1 MSKVYFIAVN
11 GQDHAAVSAAGR
23 KLLETLVEQSGVTLE
38 KQVPIKTHFGEKGN
52 RTFIQPECYN
62 GIIDCL
68 KEHDCADRFLET
80 TVLYGGKR
88 FKRDSHLALA
98 AEHGFTALPVEIAD
112 GASGEELYQVDVDLK
127 HFDKCTIGKAFERY
141 KQVLVLSHFK
151 GHALA
156 GFGGAI
162 KQLSMGFASKGG
174 KLAMHM
180 NVRPRI
186 IKFLCKRCG
195 MCVSR
200 CQANAITL
208 GKKPHIDH
216 QKCLGCGA
224 CFSVCRHHAVSILSW
239 KGLVNAI
246 FKGKF
251 FREKLVEYA
260 FAACQN
266 KQHIFINFALNITR
280 GCDCEPL
287 PMKPC
292 IHDIGVF
299 ASLDPVAI
307 DRACYDAAMN
317 KGKKFAG
324 AEQLDYAEKIGLG
337 SNKYE
342 LIELPLN

>member
-1 MSKVYFIAVN
+1 MSKVYFIPVKS
-11 GQDHAAVSAAGR
+11 QDTADISVRAAR
-23 KLLETLVEQSGVTLE
+23 LFEFLLKEENVVLAE
-38 KQVPIKTHFGEKGN
+38 KVPVKTHFGEKGN
-52 RTFIQPECYN
+52 RTYIKPECYN
-62 GIIDCL
+62 GIIDIL
-68 KEHDCADRFLET
+68 EKSNCADRFLET

-88 FKRDSHLALA
+88 FKRDSHLKLA
-98 AEHGFTALPVEIAD
+98 AEHGFTRLPVEIAD
-112 GASGEELYQVDVDLK
+112 GESGGEYYLANINKK
-127 HFDKCTIGKAFERY
+127 HFQQCSLGKAFESYR
-141 KQVLVLSHFK
+141 QILVLSHFK

-186 IKFLCKRCG
+186 RKWLCKRCG

-208 GKKPHIDH
+208 GKSPFIDKS
-216 QKCLGCGA
+216 KCLGCGA
-224 CFSVCRHHAVSILSW
+224 CFSVCRHHAVSIFSW
-239 KGLVNAI
+239 GGIVNAL

-260 FAACQN
+260 FAACKN
-266 KQHIFINFALNITR
+266 KQHIFLNFALNITR

-287 PMKPC
+287 PMRAYVD
-292 IHDIGVF
+292 DIGIF

-307 DRACYDAAMN
+307 DRACHDAAMK

-324 AEQLDYAEKIGLG
+324 AEQLNYAEKIGLG

-342 LIELPLN
+342 IIELEI

>member
-1 MSKVYFIAVN
+1 MSKVYFIAV
-11 GQDHAAVSAAGR
+11 DTSDLAAVSRAGR
-23 KLLETLVEQSGVTLE
+23 KLLETIVAEE
-38 KQVPIKTHFGEKGN
+38 KVVLQDKLPIKTHFGEKGN
-52 RTFIQPECYN
+52 RTYIKPECYD
-62 GIIDCL
+62 GIIDYL
-68 KEHDCADRFLET
+68 QEQNKADRFLET

-88 FKRDSHLALA
+88 FRRDSHLKLA
-98 AEHGFTALPVEIAD
+98 AEHGFTRLPVEIAD
-112 GASGEELYQVDVDLK
+112 GESGEELYLADVDLK
-127 HFDKCTIGKAFERY
+127 YFKQCSIGKAFERY

-162 KQLSMGFASKGG
+162 KQLSMGFAGKGG

-186 IKFLCKRCG
+186 RKWLCKRCG

-200 CQANAITL
+200 CQAEAITL
-208 GKKPHIDH
+208 GKKPHID
-216 QKCLGCGA
+216 QSKCLGCGA

-239 KGLVNAI
+239 KGLVNAL
-246 FKGKF
+246 FKGRF

-260 FAACQN
+260 YGACQG
-266 KQHIFINFALNITR
+266 KKHIFINFALNITR

-307 DRACYDAAMN
+307 DRACWDAAA
-317 KGKKFAG
+317 KTGKKFAG
-324 AEQLDYAEKIGLG
+324 VEQLNYAEKIKLG
-337 SNKYE
+337 SNDYE
-342 LIELPLN
+342 LVTLPLD

>member
-1 MSKVYFIAVN
+1 MSKVYFIPIHTHDH
-11 GQDHAAVSAAGR
+11 GQISAAAR
-23 KLLETLVEQSGVTLE
+23 RLLEYIVEKENIVLE
-38 KQVPIKTHFGEKGN
+38 AEIPIKTHFGEKGN
-52 RTFIQPECYN
+52 RTYIKPENYN
-62 GIIDCL
+62 GIIDYL
-68 KEHDCADRFLET
+68 KESNRDDRFLET
-80 TVLYGGKR
+80 SVLYGGKR
-88 FKRDSHLALA
+88 FERTSHLALA

-112 GASGEELYQVDVDLK
+112 GANGEEQYQTEVNLK
-127 HFDKCTIGKAFERY
+127 HFRYCSIGKAFERY
-141 KQVLVLSHFK
+141 RQVLVLSHFK

-186 IKFLCKRCG
+186 RKWLCKRCG
-195 MCVSR
+195 MCLSR
-200 CQANAITL
+200 CQAGAITL
-208 GKKPHIDH
+208 GKSPKID
-216 QKCLGCGA
+216 QSKCLGCGA
-224 CFSVCRHHAVSILSW
+224 CFSVCRHHGVSIWSW
-239 KGLVNAI
+239 KGLVNAM

-260 FAACQN
+260 YGASLN

-292 IHDIGVF
+292 INDIGIF

-307 DRACYDAAMN
+307 DRACCDAAAAA
-317 KGKKFAG
+317 GKKFAG
-324 AEQLDYAEKIGLG
+324 TEQLAYAEKIGLG
-337 SNKYE
+337 SNSYE
-342 LIELPLN
+342 LITLD

>member
-1 MSKVYFIAVN
+1 MSKVYFIKVENKDIVFASK
-11 GQDHAAVSAAGR
+11 AAR
-23 KLLETLVEQSGVTLE
+23 KLLETLIAEENIVLE
-38 KQVPIKTHFGEKGN
+38 SKVPIKTHFGEKGN
-52 RTFIQPECYN
+52 RTFIQAPTYN
-62 GIIDCL
+62 GIIDYL
-68 KEHDCADRFLET
+68 KEHNAEDRFLET
-80 TVLYGGKR
+80 SVLYGGKR

-98 AEHGFTALPVEIAD
+98 ADHGFTALPVEIAD
-112 GASGEELYQVDVDLK
+112 GASGEEQYQVDVNLK
-127 HFDKCTIGKAFERY
+127 HFEKCSIGKAFERY

-186 IKFLCKRCG
+186 RKWLCKRCG
-195 MCVSR
+195 MCQSR

-208 GKKPHIDH
+208 GKKPFIDKS
-216 QKCLGCGA
+216 KCLGCGA
-224 CFSVCRHHAVSILSW
+224 CFSVCRHHAVSIFSW
-239 KGLVNAI
+239 GGLVNAL

-260 FAACQN
+260 FAACKD
-266 KQHIFINFALNITR
+266 KQHIFMNFALNITR

-287 PMKPC
+287 PMRTC
-292 IHDIGVF
+292 VENIGIF
-299 ASLDPVAI
+299 ASLDPVAV
-307 DRACYDAAMN
+307 DRACHDAAAA

-324 AEQLDYAEKIGLG
+324 AEQLAYAEKIGLG

-342 LIELPLN
+342 IIELSMD

>member
-1 MSKVYFIAVN
+1 MSKVYFIPLKN
-11 GQDHAAVSAAGR
+11 HDYAATSAAAR
-23 KLLETLVEQSGVTLE
+23 KLLETLISQEQIVINDKL
-38 KQVPIKTHFGEKGN
+38 PIKTHFGEKGN
-52 RTFIQPECYN
+52 RTFIRPECYN
-62 GIIDCL
+62 GIIDYL
-68 KEHDCADRFLET
+68 EEHGVADRFLET

-88 FKRDSHLALA
+88 YKRDSHLALA
-98 AEHGFTALPVEIAD
+98 IEHGFTRLPVEIAD
-112 GASGEELYQVDVDLK
+112 GESGEDLYQVQTDLK
-127 HFDKCTIGKAFERY
+127 HFNKCTIAKAFDRY

-186 IKFLCKRCG
+186 IKWLCKRCG

-208 GKKPHIDH
+208 GKKPHID
-216 QKCLGCGA
+216 QSKCLGCGA

-239 KGLVNAI
+239 GGVVNAL

-292 IHDIGVF
+292 IHDIGIF

-307 DRACYDAAMN
+307 DRACYDAAAAN
-317 KGKKFAG
+317 GKKFAG
-324 AEQLDYAEKIGLG
+324 FEQLNYAEKIGLG
-337 SNKYE
+337 SCRYE
-342 LIELPLN
+342 LEELSLD

>member
-1 MSKVYFIAVN
+1 MRRVYFIAIDKLDY
-11 GQDHAAVSAAGR
+11 GQMSKAAA
-23 KLLETLVEQSGVTLE
+23 KLLETLVREENVTLAE
-38 KQVPIKTHFGEKGN
+38 KVPIKTHFGEKGN
-52 RTFIQPECYN
+52 RTFIRPEAYN
-62 GIIDCL
+62 GIIDYLRKNNC
-68 KEHDCADRFLET
+68 EDRFLET

-88 FKRDSHLALA
+88 YERDSHLLLA

-112 GASGEELYQVDVDLK
+112 GASGEDVYQVKIDGK
-127 HFDKCTIGKAFERY
+127 HFENCTFGKAFERY
-141 KQVLVLSHFK
+141 SQVLVLSHFK

-162 KQLSMGFASKGG
+162 KQLSMGFGSKGG

-180 NVRPRI
+180 NVRPQIR
-186 IKFLCKRCG
+186 KWLCKRCG
-195 MCVSR
+195 MCQKR

-208 GKKPHIDH
+208 GKKPFIDKS
-216 QKCLGCGA
+216 KCLGCGA
-224 CFSVCRHHAVSILSW
+224 CFSICKHHAISVFSW
-239 KGLVNAI
+239 GGLINAL

-260 FAACQN
+260 YGACKG
-266 KQHIFINFALNITR
+266 KQHIFINFAVNITR

-292 IHDIGVF
+292 VENIGIF

-307 DRACYDAAMN
+307 DRACHDAASK

-324 AEQLDYAEKIGLG
+324 AEQLNYAEKIGLG
-337 SNKYE
+337 SNKYVLETLE
-342 LIELPLN
+342 LD

>member
-11 GQDHAAVSAAGR
+11 NKDAQTASRAAR
-23 KLLETLVEQSGVTLE
+23 KLLETLIAEE
-38 KQVPIKTHFGEKGN
+38 KVILGDKIPIKTHFGEKGN
-52 RTFIQPECYN
+52 RTFIKAAAYD
-62 GIIDCL
+62 GVIDFL
-68 KEHDCADRFLET
+68 QEQGKADRFLET

-88 FKRDSHLALA
+88 FKRDSHLELA
-98 AEHGFTALPVEIAD
+98 AEHGFTRLPVEIAD
-112 GASGEELYQVDVDLK
+112 GESGEELYQVDVNLK
-127 HFDKCTIGKAFERY
+127 HFKKCTIGKAFDRY

-162 KQLSMGFASKGG
+162 KQLSMGFGSKGG

-186 IKFLCKRCG
+186 RKWLCKRCG

-208 GKKPHIDH
+208 GKKPCIDH
-216 QKCLGCGA
+216 SKCLGCGA

-239 KGLVNAI
+239 KGLLDAL

-260 FAACQN
+260 YGACQN
-266 KQHIFINFALNITR
+266 KQHLFLNFAMNITR

-287 PMKPC
+287 PMKAC
-292 IHDIGVF
+292 IDDIGIF
-299 ASLDPVAI
+299 ASLDPVAV
-307 DRACYDAAMN
+307 DQACWDMAAN
-317 KGKKFAG
+317 QGKKFKG
-324 AEQLDYAEKIGLG
+324 VEQLAYAEKIGLG
-337 SNKYE
+337 KRAYE
-342 LIELPLN
+342 LVTLTLD

>member
-1 MSKVYFIAVN
+1 MSKVYFIAIDVK
-11 GQDHAAVSAAGR
+11 DTDVISRAAR
-23 KLLETLVEQSGVTLE
+23 KLLETLVAGE
-38 KQVPIKTHFGEKGN
+38 KVILADKIPIKTHFGEKGN
-52 RTFIQPECYN
+52 RTFIKAACYN
-62 GIIDCL
+62 GIIDYL
-68 KEHDCADRFLET
+68 EEQNKADRFLET

-88 FKRDSHLALA
+88 FKRDSHLELA
-98 AEHGFTALPVEIAD
+98 KEHGFTRLPVEIAD
-112 GASGEELYQVDVDLK
+112 GESGEELYQVPVRLK
-127 HFDKCTIGKAFERY
+127 HFDKCTIGKAFDRY

-186 IKFLCKRCG
+186 RKWLCKRCG

-208 GKKPHIDH
+208 GKSPHIDRS
-216 QKCLGCGA
+216 KCLGCGA

-239 KGLVNAI
+239 QGLADAL

-260 FAACQN
+260 FAACQG
-266 KQHIFINFALNITR
+266 KEHIFLNFALNITR

-287 PMKPC
+287 PMKEC
-292 IHDIGVF
+292 IDDIGIF

-307 DRACYDAAMN
+307 DRACHDAAMQG
-317 KGKKFAG
+317 GKKFKG
-324 AEQLDYAEKIGLG
+324 AEQLNYAEKTGLG
-337 SNKYE
+337 KNSYE
-342 LIELPLN
+342 LVTLELD